1 MNRTLAILLLAMAT
15 LLFAGCSDDDDDP
28 ITTEP
33 NDPVDVELVTEVFNG
48 SFGQG
53 GTSFHTFSVAQ
64 IGNTEATINALEPVP
79 TLTVGLAV
87 GNVVD
92 GADIETSCVAFASDQ
107 SVRAGESFL
116 IAALDPGN
124 YCISV
129 FDVGNVFPDATVSY
143 ELTVVH
149 P

>member
-1 MNRTLAILLLAMAT
+1 MNRSLAILLLLMAT
-15 LLFAGCSDDDDDP
+15 LVFAGCNDDDDDP

-33 NDPVDVELVTEVFNG
+33 SDPVEVELVTEVFNG
-48 SFGQG
+48 SFEQG
-53 GTSFHTFSVAQ
+53 GSSFHSFTVTQ
-64 IGNTEATINALEPVP
+64 IANTEATINALEPVP

-87 GNVVD
+87 GNVVSA
-92 GADIETSCVAFASDQ
+92 ADIEDSCVPFASDR

-116 IAALDPGN
+116 IAALDPGD

-129 FDVGNVFPDATVSY
+129 FDVGNVFPDATVTY